1 MTVKKEELDGIKQDR
16 MARMLT
22 LPPIRLASLQQELL
36 SVGLKNPE
44 PIRSLL
50 VGHLADR

>member
-22 LPPIRLASLQQELL
+22 FHCSFNDLQDYNSEIALIHLASLQQELL
-36 SVGLKNPE
+36 GQ
-44 PIRSLL
+44 L
-50 VGHLADR
+50 V